1 MLIIEKNKLYEKI
14 IGMENLFIVL
24 IHITLG
30 SFLIAILMAFYDCSY
45 EDSITTKTVVV
56 ISIFIPS
63 LLFLLLSIKKLKKA
77 FNSFK
82 EIYRKEEFLKISE
95 EIIILEKRGELG
107 IINKKLLNDL
117 VKFKE
122 KQKKELKEYKKI
134 AMAFKI
140 EKKNGID
147 NQIENI

>member
-14 IGMENLFIVL
+14 IGLENLFIVL
-24 IHITLG
+24 IHITLEL
-30 SFLIAILMAFYDCSY
+30 FLIAILMAFYDCSY

-56 ISIFIPS
+56 ISIFITS
-63 LLFLLLSIKKLKKA
+63 LLFLLLSMKKLNKA

-82 EIYRKEEFLKISE
+82 EIYRKEEFKKISE
-95 EIIILEKRGELG
+95 EIIILEKRGDLG

-117 VKFKE
+117 VRFKE